1 MPRPRQNL
9 PAVHARP
16 DAAHARA
23 TGGVGGVRPDGD
35 GGTVAGETAAAARPV
50 TLGRP
55 AAAGRRTSCFA
66 MRAMAGLLLAALA
79 LAFSGCANLTRLAR
93 LYKRESRP
101 GQTKVR
107 ADVVEVKA
115 QVIGAHFVVEARGDK
130 RGPWRFLID
139 TGSSVTLVSE
149 EFYKANAM
157 RDTRLSTSSVGVRS
171 AGGRVAYLQSGNVRE
186 IHLGNAGGA
195 RFLNVP
201 VLLYDCGELSAH
213 LGVKIDG
220 VLGFP
225 LFRDTVFT
233 LDYPRGRMTI
243 SPARREPPAQGRLIP
258 FNNDQ
263 RTPIIPVRL
272 GDETFAVL
280 VDSGSDAP
288 LMLNP
293 VGLHPRF
300 AVEPRPGATVGTLT
314 GDRCQT
320 VGRLDGTL
328 GLGGHR
334 FEQPLA
340 DLTDQLSA
348 IGGKILRH
356 FRVTFMPARN
366 QVLFHR
372 DSDAPV
378 TMGPLRSPG
387 LSFSKTPAY
396 WRVLGVVPG
405 SPAEARGVRRG
416 DLVSRI
422 NGEPVSRWSLQRFD
436 AQVRHAGEITFTF
449 VRGSDET
456 PVIIPVFDLVP

>member
-1 MPRPRQNL
+1 MPRPRQNP
-9 PAVHARP
+9 PAALH
-16 DAAHARA
+16 
-23 TGGVGGVRPDGD
+23 G
-35 GGTVAGETAAAARPV
+35 AAA
-50 TLGRP
+50 P
-55 AAAGRRTSCFA
+55 AGAVLLRRAF
-66 MRAMAGLLLAALA
+66 AGLLLAALA
-79 LAFSGCANLTRLAR
+79 LTFSGCANLSHLAR

-107 ADVVEVKA
+107 ADAVEVKS
-115 QVIGAHFVVEARGDK
+115 QVIGSHFVVETKWDK

-157 RDTRLSTSSVGVRS
+157 RDTRLSTSSVSVRS
-171 AGGRVAYLQSGNVRE
+171 ASGQVAYLQSGNVRE
-186 IHLGNAGGA
+186 IQLGNGGGGA

-201 VLLYDCGELSAH
+201 VLLYNCAELSAH

-233 LDYPRGRMTI
+233 LDYPRERMTI
-243 SPARREPPAQGRLIP
+243 SPARREPAAPGRVIS

-263 RTPIIPVRL
+263 RTPIIPVQL
-272 GDETFAVL
+272 GGETFAVL

-300 AVEPRPGATVGTLT
+300 AVEPRPGAAVGTLI
-314 GDRCQT
+314 GDRNQ
-320 VGRLDGTL
+320 VIGRLDGTL
-328 GLGGHR
+328 DLGGYR
-334 FEQPLA
+334 FERPLA
-340 DLTDQLSA
+340 DITDQLSA
-348 IGGKILRH
+348 IGGRILRH
-356 FRVTFMPARN
+356 FRITFLPARN
-366 QVLFHR
+366 QMVFYR

-378 TMGPLRSPG
+378 TMKPLRSPG

-405 SPAEARGVRRG
+405 SPAEARGVRKG

-422 NGEPVSRWSLQRFD
+422 NGEPVSNWSLQRFD
-436 AQVRHAGEITFTF
+436 AQVRLADEITFTF
-449 VRGSDET
+449 VRGSTEA
-456 PVIIPVFDLVP
+456 PVIIPTFNLVP

>member
-1 MPRPRQNL
+1 MPRTRPNPPAPPAGVAAGP
-9 PAVHARP
+9 PAVAPWR
-16 DAAHARA
+16 
-23 TGGVGGVRPDGD
+23 
-35 GGTVAGETAAAARPV
+35 
-50 TLGRP
+50 
-55 AAAGRRTSCFA
+55 AAGLPV
-66 MRAMAGLLLAALA
+66 RAAVVLLLAAL
-79 LAFSGCANLTRLAR
+79 LPVVSGCANLTRLAR

-101 GQTKVR
+101 GQTRVR
-107 ADVVEVKA
+107 AAVVEVKSR
-115 QVIGAHFVVEARGDK
+115 VIGSHFVVEAKGDK

-157 RDTRLSTSSVGVRS
+157 RDTRLSQSSVGVRAAS
-171 AGGRVAYLQSGNVRE
+171 GQVAYLQAGNVRE
-186 IHLGNAGGA
+186 IQLGAGGGA

-201 VLLYDCGELSAH
+201 VLLYNCGELSAH

-233 LDYPRGRMTI
+233 LDYPRGRMTL
-243 SPARREPPAQGRLIP
+243 SPPGRAPPAPGEVIP

-263 RTPIIPVRL
+263 RTPIIPVQL
-272 GDETFAVL
+272 GGETFAVL

-300 AVEPRPGATVGTLT
+300 AAEPRPGATVGTLT
-314 GDRCQT
+314 GDRCQKI
-320 VGRLDGTL
+320 GRLDGTL
-328 GLGGHR
+328 SLGGHQ

-348 IGGKILRH
+348 IGGKILCH
-356 FRVTFMPARN
+356 FRVTFMPTRN
-366 QVLFHR
+366 QMVFHR

-378 TMGPLRSPG
+378 TMSPLRSPG

-405 SPAEARGVRRG
+405 SPAEAKGVRQG

-422 NGEPVSRWSLQRFD
+422 NGEPVSSWSLQRFD
-436 AQVRHAGEITFTF
+436 AQVRHADEIIFTF
-449 VRGSDET
+449 VRGSAEA
-456 PVIIPVFDLVP
+456 PVLIPTFDLVP